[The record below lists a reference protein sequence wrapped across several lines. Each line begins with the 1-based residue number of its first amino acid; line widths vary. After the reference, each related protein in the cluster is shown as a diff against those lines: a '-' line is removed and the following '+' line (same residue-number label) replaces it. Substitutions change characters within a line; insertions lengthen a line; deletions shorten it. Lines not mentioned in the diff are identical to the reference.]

1 MANFGGRQMTTC
13 VAAITRWI
21 TGRLVL
27 VSAAMLFADAA
38 VAAEA
43 VPMAVVFASA
53 TTAGGDSLEKDITDL
68 VKAAGYE
75 VSFVDADTLASGKEL
90 TAQKVDLLVLP
101 RARSLPAAAVAVVS
115 EYLKHGGDVLA
126 LGLPAWESPTFEV
139 NGRWMT
145 RTEYEQALG
154 KIHPQH
160 VLFDFG
166 KVDLDKWTPAADDST
181 VPAKY
186 EVVPADGGKALHVV
200 IARYPG
206 WETFASPPLTKPFA
220 AGQTLTCFRA
230 KGGANTK
237 QLAIEWTERDGSRWI
252 ATVDLTPEWKDYA
265 LPPAAFKPW
274 QPPPARAGKDDHL
287 RVENAVRLVVGVAQ
301 SHTAL
306 EGKRHEYWLADI
318 GTAANPLGDAPMPG
332 EFAAPHLES
341 LSPGYLF
348 YPIRG
353 DAKNAVTIEAV
364 GVSPTAERDEANEER
379 GARSEERVT
388 RSKERDASATRSSFL
403 APHGFWPVSSGDAA
417 GSLYGI
423 HPRPRGVGFKQ
434 EREYRW
440 QPLLAARDS
449 ANGDYRGAI
458 AALLVH
464 AKGPY
469 AGGVWAAFTPAE
481 REFYRQPVVA
491 KCLQQTLTR
500 MRRGVFL
507 VEGGAEFFTVF
518 PRQSFAVGAQIV
530 NTGKEKAIY
539 VSVVI
544 ETKSKDGAKPR
555 VLKQAT
561 ILVDA
566 GATAVVDGQAMLAK
580 GEDGTVQVTLS
591 RGGETI
597 DSLSHE
603 IGVWQLKPQP
613 EFVEARDG
621 GLWLG
626 GRPWK
631 AHGVNYMPS
640 SGIGLDNWR
649 HFEQW
654 VGRGAYD
661 PEVIER
667 DLRRIK
673 AMNLNAVSA
682 FVYYDSL
689 RAQHMLDFLR
699 RCEAHGIKV
708 NLSLRPGT
716 PLDFRWEEMREII
729 GTLRLPQN
737 DTVFAYDLAWEPH
750 HERQAL
756 KTEYA
761 QPWQAWI
768 EKRYGSVAAAKQAWT
783 SGVQDSPFK
792 LDDSQIVPAPP
803 IEWFTQDG
811 PWRRVIADYRKF
823 LDDMLGEKYAE
834 ARRLVKSI
842 DPHHAVSFRMQHA
855 GDPTYNS
862 TWFLAYDF
870 AGLSNAVDIW
880 EPEAYGRIGDWE
892 KVKPGRFTASYARLC
907 DAAKP
912 VVWAEVGESVWDNL
926 HMSPAAAKLDFQ
938 ARYFRDFY
946 RMLNESGADGVVFWW
961 YPGGYRLN
969 ERSDFGII
977 APDGTDRPA
986 TKVIR
991 EEGAKFLEPKK
1002 VNIKPDS
1009 WIAVDRDRDARGLF
1023 GIYEAAKAEYWQAIA
1038 NGKTPGLKWVV
1049 PPKQ

>member
-1 MANFGGRQMTTC
+1 MMAR
-13 VAAITRWI
+13 VAVGNCCCWMLAAA
-21 TGRLVL
+21 LVGHT
-27 VSAAMLFADAA
+27 S

-43 VPMAVVFASA
+43 VPKVVVFASA
-53 TTAGGDSLEKDITDL
+53 ASGDSLEKDIVEQ

-75 VSFVDADTLASGKEL
+75 VDFVDAGALVRGRDF
-90 TAQKVDLLVLP
+90 TAKNVELLVLP
-101 RARSLPAAAVAVVS
+101 RARSLPSAAIAAVS
-115 EYLKHGGDVLA
+115 EYLKKGGDILA
-126 LGLPAWESPTFEV
+126 LGLPMWDAPTFEV

-145 RTEYEQALG
+145 RSEYEQALG
-154 KIHPQH
+154 KVHPQH

-166 KVDLDKWTPAADDST
+166 KVDLNKWTPAADDSA

-186 EVVPADGGKALHVV
+186 EVVPGEGGKVLHVL
-200 IARYPG
+200 INRYPG
-206 WETFASPPLTKPFA
+206 WETLASPAPAKPFA
-220 AGQTLTCFRA
+220 AGQSLTCFRA
-230 KGGANTK
+230 KGGPNTK

-265 LPPAAFKPW
+265 LPPAAFKAW

-287 RVENAVRLVVGVAQ
+287 RVENAARLVVGVAQ

-306 EGKRHEYWLADI
+306 EGKRHEYWVADI
-318 GTAANPLGDAPMPG
+318 GTAANPLGEAPMPG

-348 YPIRG
+348 YPIGG
-353 DAKNAVTIEAV
+353 DAKNVKTLLTIESISESAATAREAV
-364 GVSPTAERDEANEER
+364 KEER
-379 GARSEERVT
+379 VARSEER
-388 RSKERDASATRSSFL
+388 DGSATRPSSL
-403 APHGFWPVSSGDAA
+403 VPRVSWPVSSSGKSGA
-417 GSLYGI
+417 LYGI
-423 HPRPRGVGFKQ
+423 HPRSRGVGFKQ

-440 QPLLAARDS
+440 QPLLAARDAAS
-449 ANGDYRGAI
+449 GDYRGAI

-469 AGGVWAAFTPAE
+469 AGGVWAAFTPAD

-491 KCLQQTLTR
+491 KCLQQTLAR
-500 MRRGVFL
+500 MRRGIFL
-507 VEGGAEFFTVF
+507 VEGGTEFFTVF
-518 PRQSFAVGAQIV
+518 PQQSFAVGAQVV
-530 NTGKEKAIY
+530 NTSKEKASD
-539 VSVVI
+539 VAVVI
-544 ETKSKDGAKPR
+544 EARSRDGEKAQ
-555 VLKQAT
+555 VLKKASVS
-561 ILVDA
+561 IEA
-566 GATAVVDGQAMLAK
+566 GATAVVEGQAILAI
-580 GEDGTVQVTLS
+580 GQDGTVQVTLN

-597 DSLSHE
+597 DTLSHE
-603 IGVWQLKPQP
+603 IGVWQSKPKP

-640 SGIGLDNWR
+640 SGIGLENGQ
-649 HFEQW
+649 HFERW
-654 VGRGAYD
+654 LGRGAYD

-667 DLRRIK
+667 DLQRIK
-673 AMNLNAVSA
+673 AMNMNAVSA
-682 FVYYDSL
+682 FAYYDSL
-689 RAQHMLDFLR
+689 SAQHILDFLR
-699 RCEAHGIKV
+699 RCETHGIKV

-716 PLDFRWEEMREII
+716 PLDFRWREVREII
-729 GTLRLPQN
+729 ETLRLPQN
-737 DTVFAYDLAWEPH
+737 ATVFAYDLAWEPH

-756 KTEYA
+756 KTDYA
-761 QPWQAWI
+761 KPWRAWI
-768 EKRYGSVAAAKQAWT
+768 EKRYGNVTAAKQAWT
-783 SGVQDSPFK
+783 AGTEESSFK
-792 LDDSQIVPAPP
+792 LDDSEIVPAPP
-803 IEWFTQDG
+803 IEWFTHDG
-811 PWRRVIADYRKF
+811 PWRRIIADYRKF
-823 LDDMLGEKYAE
+823 LDDMLSEKYAE

-842 DPHHAVSFRMQHA
+842 DPHHPVSFRMQQA

-912 VVWAEVGESVWDNL
+912 VMWAEVGESVWDNL

-946 RMLNESGADGVVFWW
+946 RMLNESGADGVFFWW

-969 ERSDFGII
+969 ERSDYGII

-991 EEGAKFLEPKK
+991 EEGAKFLAAKK
-1002 VNIKPDS
+1002 VNIKPDF

-1023 GIYEAAKAEYWQAIA
+1023 GIYEAAKAEYWQAISE
-1038 NGKTPGLKWVV
+1038 GKTPGLKWAA